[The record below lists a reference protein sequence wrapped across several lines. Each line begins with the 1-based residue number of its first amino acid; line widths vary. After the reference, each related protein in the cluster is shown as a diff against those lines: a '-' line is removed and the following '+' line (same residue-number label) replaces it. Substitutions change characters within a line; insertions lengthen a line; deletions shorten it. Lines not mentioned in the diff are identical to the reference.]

1 MPRMC
6 ASRKLL
12 GLAAFVVASASCGDV
27 VRQSRSSV
35 ALVVE
40 NLQGATGTGGKA
52 GAFSGTLLSDVI
64 TIVTTGGTC
73 STTNPC
79 ASVFD
84 DFGQM
89 TLHLV
94 PKDVTIAPTSNNQ
107 VTITRYHVRYMR
119 ADGHNTPGVDVPYE
133 FDGAVTGTV
142 PPSGSIALA
151 FELVR
156 HVAKEE
162 APLAQL
168 AANPTII
175 NTIADVTV
183 YGTDQVGNAISANGS
198 MSIEF
203 GNFADPQ

>member
-1 MPRMC
+1 MLRMYSSGRFLVV
-6 ASRKLL
+6 AA
-12 GLAAFVVASASCGDV
+12 LAVASASCGDV
-27 VRQSRSSV
+27 VRQGRSPV

-40 NLQGATGTGGKA
+40 NLQGATGAGGKA
-52 GAFSGTLLSDVI
+52 GTYSGTLLSDVV
-64 TIVTTGGTC
+64 TIVTTGGSC

-79 ASVFD
+79 SSVFD

-89 TLHLV
+89 TLHV
-94 PKDVTIAPTSNNQ
+94 VAKDVSISPTSNNS
-107 VTITRYHVRYMR
+107 VTITRYHVRYSR
-119 ADGHNTPGVDVPYE
+119 ADGRNTPGVDVPYE

-168 AANPTII
+168 ASSAAII
-175 NTIADVTV
+175 NTIAEVTI
-183 YGTDQVGNAISANGS
+183 YGTDQVGNAITASGL